1 MTQEIQ
7 EQAYVTQELAG
18 LRFDQ
23 ATALLFPQFSRA
35 QHQTWIKSGCTQR
48 NKKNTVQNKKVAL
61 GDCIT
66 ITATLAVQITQAP
79 QAIPLN
85 IVHEDEDLLIINK
98 PAGLVVHPGA
108 GNPDHTLLNALLHH
122 APALS
127 HLPRGGIIH
136 RLDKSTS
143 GLLLI
148 TKTLTSHQLMTQ
160 AMEARAIQREYQA
173 IAQGHIIAGG
183 TISAPIGRHPKQR
196 TKMAVTPHGKK
207 AVTHYRTLKKYPGH
221 THLTIQLETGRTHQ
235 IRVHFAH
242 IHHPLVGDPQYL
254 NQIRLPKQ
262 TPETVRMAV
271 RSFKRQALHA
281 ARLTIPSMHNQPER
295 TFTAALPEDMV
306 ALLATLDKA
315 YSPET
320 TA

>member
-7 EQAYVTQELAG
+7 EHAYITEELTG

-35 QHQTWIKSGCTQR
+35 QHQAWIKSGCTQR
-48 NKKNTVQNKKVAL
+48 NKENTQQNKKVAL

-66 ITATLAVQITQAP
+66 ITAKLAIQIRQEP
-79 QAIPLN
+79 QEIPLH

-108 GNPDHTLLNALLHH
+108 GNPDQTLLNALLHY
-122 APALS
+122 APKLNR
-127 HLPRGGIIH
+127 LPRAGIIH
-136 RLDKSTS
+136 RLDKNTS

-196 TKMAVTPHGKK
+196 TKMAVTPNGKK
-207 AVTHYRTLKKYPGH
+207 ATTHYRTIKKYPGH
-221 THLTIQLETGRTHQ
+221 THLKIQLETGRTHQ

-262 TPETVRMAV
+262 TPEAV
-271 RSFKRQALHA
+271 RVAVRNFKRQALHA
-281 ARLTIPSMHNQPER
+281 ARLTIPSVHDQPEQ
-295 TFTAALPEDMV
+295 TFTAPLPEDM
-306 ALLATLDKA
+306 ASLLAIFDETYL
-315 YSPET
+315 PEKH
-320 TA
+320 